1 MKRTAIVTGA
11 SSGIGE
17 ATCRS
22 LVKNGY
28 QVMMAARRTDR
39 LEKVAA
45 ELGDAAAFHATD
57 VANRDDLKALVAATN
72 ERFGQ
77 TDILI
82 NNAGVMPLSFFQAS
96 RVDEWEQM
104 IDVNLKGVLYG
115 IDAVLPQMV
124 ERRDGHI
131 INISSVAGLNARPSS
146 GVYAATKFG
155 VRAIS
160 DGLRQEMTSQN
171 VRVTVI
177 CPGGVKTELGDSI
190 KDEAVREAAKT
201 LFNFEFLEPE
211 NIADA
216 ILYSLNQP
224 PSVCVGEIVIR
235 PTEQA

>member
-1 MKRTAIVTGA
+1 MTRTAIVTGA

-17 ATCRS
+17 ATSRA
-22 LVKNGY
+22 LVKQGY

-39 LEKVAA
+39 LEKVAE
-45 ELGDAAAFHATD
+45 ELGEAAAFHATD
-57 VANRDDLKALVAATN
+57 VTNRDDLKALVAATD
-72 ERFGQ
+72 ERFGH
-77 TDILI
+77 TDVLI

-96 RVDEWEQM
+96 RVDEWDQM

-115 IDAVLPQMV
+115 IDAVLPQMIA
-124 ERRDGHI
+124 RRDGHI
-131 INISSVAGLNARPSS
+131 VNVSSVAGLNARPSS

-155 VRAIS
+155 VRAVS
-160 DGLRQEMTSQN
+160 DGLRQEMTSHN

-190 KDEAVREAAKT
+190 KDETIKEAAKT
-201 LFNFEFLEPE
+201 MFNFEFLEPE

-216 ILYSLNQP
+216 ILYVLNQP
-224 PSVCVGEIVIR
+224 SSVCVGEIVIR